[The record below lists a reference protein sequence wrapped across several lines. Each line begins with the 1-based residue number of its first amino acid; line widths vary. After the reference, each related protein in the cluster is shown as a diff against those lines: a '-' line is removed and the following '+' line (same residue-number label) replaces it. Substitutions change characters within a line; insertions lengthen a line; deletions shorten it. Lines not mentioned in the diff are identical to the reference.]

1 MSEQKGIPLIISLRG
16 ARERL
21 NNQLRRLSKAL
32 TPGGAVQ
39 ASIRWHSPE
48 RGCKRAQVQ
57 REKVKMW
64 VPWNGLI
71 VIGKR
76 VELLGRKTQKPRTR
90 DPRVGHENLRPESVG
105 KTVLKEK
112 AGLSQE
118 GTGSSTADALQDSA
132 REIWGKQD
140 VKRKI
145 GAESNAAGMTAE
157 SRKGSLSEEMPT
169 STGNNVGTS
178 GEDLRSREY
187 QLQQNEG
194 QQLSG
199 EKRESRGEKRGSTV
213 EKQESTAEKRGS
225 IAEKRGSTAEKRGSI
240 AEKPV
245 YSGEKRGSSGE
256 NPVYRREKR
265 GSSGENPVYR
275 REKRR
280 SSGEKMRLSR
290 EKLRSSEEK
299 PRTDGEDSRSI
310 GDKAGSSEEKLESN
324 GEKLSRS
331 EENIERVIE
340 ITGDETGIEFTDEE
354 MEIPSESTKVRDEE
368 LEGIEEGIEIDEDS
382 VHGVKDITGEF
393 VSMEEK
399 ILQGKVPVDEADEGL
414 QLKKEI
420 SR

>member
-39 ASIRWHSPE
+39 ASIRWHSLE

-76 VELLGRKTQKPRTR
+76 VELLGRKTQKPRTW
-90 DPRVGHENLRPESVG
+90 DPRVGPENLRPESVG

-145 GAESNAAGMTAE
+145 GAESNASGMTAE
-157 SRKGSLSEEMPT
+157 SRKGWSLSEEMPT

-178 GEDLRSREY
+178 GDDLRSREY
-187 QLQQNEG
+187 QLQQKEG
-194 QQLSG
+194 QKLSG

-213 EKQESTAEKRGS
+213 EKRGS
-225 IAEKRGSTAEKRGSI
+225 TAEKRGSTAEKRGSI

-245 YSGEKRGSSGE
+245 YSGEKRGSNGE

-265 GSSGENPVYR
+265 G
-275 REKRR
+275 

-299 PRTDGEDSRSI
+299 PRTDREDSRSI

-324 GEKLSRS
+324 GEKRSRS

-340 ITGDETGIEFTDEE
+340 ITGDERGIEFTDEE
-354 MEIPSESTKVRDEE
+354 MEIPSESTKMRDEE

-382 VHGVKDITGEF
+382 LHEVKDITGEF

-399 ILQGKVPVDEADEGL
+399 NITGEGP
-414 QLKKEI
+414 
-420 SR
+420 SG

>member
-90 DPRVGHENLRPESVG
+90 DPRVGPENLRPESVG
-105 KTVLKEK
+105 KAVLKEK

-145 GAESNAAGMTAE
+145 EAESNVAGMTAE

-178 GEDLRSREY
+178 GEDLRSRDY

-194 QQLSG
+194 QKLSG
-199 EKRESRGEKRGSTV
+199 EKRESRGEKQGSTVEKRGSTV
-213 EKQESTAEKRGS
+213 EKRGS
-225 IAEKRGSTAEKRGSI
+225 TAEKRGSTAEKRGST

-265 GSSGENPVYR
+265 G
-275 REKRR
+275 

-310 GDKAGSSEEKLESN
+310 GVKAGSSEEKLESN
-324 GEKLSRS
+324 GEKLNRS

-340 ITGDETGIEFTDEE
+340 ITSDERGIEFTDEE
-354 MEIPSESTKVRDEE
+354 MEIPPESTKVRDEE
-368 LEGIEEGIEIDEDS
+368 LEGIEEGKEIDEDS
-382 VHGVKDITGEF
+382 VHEVKDITDEF

-399 ILQGKVPVDEADEGL
+399 NITGEGP
-414 QLKKEI
+414 
-420 SR
+420 SG